1 MTVSPAALGGVV
13 GCPWCHHRFRA
24 EPETAE
30 DQPADPDLQN
40 RAPLA
45 VPPTADP
52 SRKEAATSSKAS
64 EAEQTAASRGSA
76 KSATAGRWKPVSDTG
91 HDLPFP
97 PPPTK
102 AADQP
107 AAAKKGTPAAA
118 PPNRGK
124 AGGPSAGSATT
135 PESTREKEPKPEAVS
150 SAPDALRTAG
160 ESRQSDGIRGK
171 PPGPGTT
178 RPQAAAATTELPRK
192 KAVMK
197 ILSEP
202 VEPTWTLA
210 ADGSLPTLHLQESQ
224 TQDQS
229 SRQRSAN
236 PLLLFVVLCTSMI
249 VSLALVFIEP
259 GASDGGDSLTRN
271 TARRVLIDEYIPSL
285 NPETPP
291 ADYQILL
298 REAQRAHNSGDVKR
312 ERELYRRLLL
322 LLYAHR
328 DRAPYEGLTGSA
340 ARDRK
345 LEEQLRILLRE

>member
-1 MTVSPAALGGVV
+1 MTVSPAAVGGVV
-13 GCPWCHHRFRA
+13 GCPWCHHRFHA
-24 EPETAE
+24 EPETTKN
-30 DQPADPDLQN
+30 QPADPDVTS

-45 VPPTADP
+45 VPPTAAP
-52 SRKEAATSSKAS
+52 SREEAATPSKAS
-64 EAEQTAASRGSA
+64 GTEHPAAPRGSV
-76 KSATAGRWKPVSDTG
+76 KPATSSRWKPVDDSG
-91 HDLPFP
+91 QDLPFP
-97 PPPTK
+97 PPPPK
-102 AADQP
+102 VADPP
-107 AAAKKGTPAAA
+107 AAVKKESRTAAS
-118 PPNRGK
+118 PDRSK
-124 AGGPSAGSATT
+124 AVGPSAKSATT
-135 PESTREKEPKPEAVS
+135 SEAAREKDRKPEAAG
-150 SAPDALRTAG
+150 SAPDVPPTG
-160 ESRQSDGIRGK
+160 GIRGK
-171 PPGPGTT
+171 PTGSGAT
-178 RPQAAAATTELPRK
+178 RPQAAAATPEPPRK

-202 VEPTWTLA
+202 AEPTWTLA

-236 PLLLFVVLCTSMI
+236 PLLLFVVLCSSMI
-249 VSLALVFIEP
+249 VSLVLVFMEP
-259 GASDGGDSLTRN
+259 DSGDGGDSATSN
-271 TARRVLIDEYIPSL
+271 AARRVLIDEYIPSL

-298 REAQRAHNSGDVKR
+298 REAQRARNSGDLKR
-312 ERELYRRLLL
+312 EKELYRRVLL